1 MYTISDGGGGPRTW
15 SGPNEEKL
23 YSIFMA
29 GTTSLEQ
36 TRDRWKQ
43 GKTSLV
49 SARDDL
55 KTQADSL
62 RTLFGQSN
70 GDGPGDRA
78 AAAYMAVVESL
89 EPRIAEVDKAVTAL
103 DNVLTAIE
111 DARTSWHGMPTV
123 TVAEPGPVAT
133 MTVSGAAQTVAHAEP
148 KQTRHARAGQILR
161 AFATRVTTPSA
172 ASPNQAPP

>member
-1 MYTISDGGGGPRTW
+1 M
-15 SGPNEEKL
+15 
-23 YSIFMA
+23 
-29 GTTSLEQ
+29 
-36 TRDRWKQ
+36 DRWKRA
-43 GKTSLV
+43 KHSLV

-62 RTLFGQSN
+62 RTLFVQSN
-70 GDGPGDRA
+70 GDWAGDRA

-133 MTVSGAAQTVAHAEP
+133 MTVSGAAQQVVHEEQ
-148 KQTRHARAGQILR
+148 KQNRNARAGQLLR
-161 AFATRVTTPSA
+161 DFESKIGRA
-172 ASPNQAPP
+172 AGRESVWQYV

>member
-43 GKTSLV
+43 GTTSMV

-78 AAAYMAVVESL
+78 AAAYMAVVEL
-89 EPRIAEVDKAVTAL
+89 LQPPIGK
-103 DNVLTAIE
+103 
-111 DARTSWHGMPTV
+111 
-123 TVAEPGPVAT
+123 VAQPAT
-133 MTVSGAAQTVAHAEP
+133 
-148 KQTRHARAGQILR
+148 
-161 AFATRVTTPSA
+161 
-172 ASPNQAPP
+172 